1 MSRSIL
7 TKNYVVQYNS
17 RRTWSGHD
25 LFGCTYRRTLSLSSW
40 PTRIQLETRSS
51 TAHYSA
57 WPVWSRRGLHG
68 GSEDADCIH
77 EGEVQPA

>member
-1 MSRSIL
+1 MTCVGAPADRHAEAGNKS
-7 TKNYVVQYNS
+7 
-17 RRTWSGHD
+17 SGHQ
-25 LFGCTYRRTLSLSSW
+25 TALSASPSSW

-57 WPVWSRRGLHG
+57 MAGAVAWGLHG
-68 GSEDADCIH
+68 GAEDADRIH